1 VKPANIGIVY
11 RKELTDTLRDR
22 RTLISSILVPI
33 LLFPVLILGVA
44 GLAIFVVQKTR
55 TEGSRVMLLGA
66 EHAPRLAERLE
77 REKTLRLTP
86 PAADYTAQI
95 DAKSLRA
102 ALEIPPQMEERLRSN
117 PEETQT
123 ATIYW
128 YEGELR
134 SQTAVLTIERA
145 VADYREEVLAARLAE
160 RNLPAEVLK
169 PFVAER
175 KNVVSAE
182 RITGNILGLLLPY
195 FFITLA
201 LTGAMYPAMDLTA
214 GEKERGTMETILASP
229 VGRAELV
236 LGKFLLVLTAS
247 LVTTALS
254 IVSFGV
260 TILGGAEL
268 LRGVTPGLV
277 VAVSTKAAAAVFFI
291 LLPLAILF
299 SAALLAIAVMARSYR
314 EAQTYLTPLMFVVI
328 LPAMAAFLPGVEL
341 NTRLA
346 LIPILNVSLVSR
358 EIFTGQYPW
367 GLIALIFGST
377 LVYAAAAIG
386 LAIRQFQR
394 EEVLFRT

>member
-66 EHAPRLAERLE
+66 EHAPQLAARLE

-86 PAADYTAQI
+86 PAAGYAAQI

-102 ALEIPPQMEERLRSN
+102 ALEIPPQMEARLRSN

-134 SQTAVLTIERA
+134 SQTAVRTIERA

-182 RITGNILGLLLPY
+182 RVTGNILGLLLPY

-229 VGRAELV
+229 VSRAELV

-254 IVSFGV
+254 IASFGV

-341 NTRLA
+341 NARLA

-386 LAIRQFQR
+386 MAIRQFQR